1 MLMAQRQD
9 FIEPREGVCYY
20 VMLAEPNREMTAQ
33 ANLVIRHVPFYLPT
47 IFRAA
52 HLPARQQKLGIPR
65 PDVPVALFPGI
76 LFIAEDVVAKSLDL
90 IRNAPGMRSQPF
102 MRFGEQDAVLRPV
115 GIHVVQAIEAGERE
129 RYFRRKR
136 RFGAPAW
143 MPSVG
148 DEVRFLLDEVLGGTV
163 GKVSRVDDKG
173 RITLLT
179 EILKRTVRVHATA
192 NQIEPV

>member
-9 FIEPREGVCYY
+9 FIEPREGVCYV
-20 VMLAEPNREMTAQ
+20 VMLTEPNREMTAQ
-33 ANLVIRHVPFYLPT
+33 ANLIIRHVPFYLPT

-52 HLPARQQKLGIPR
+52 HLPARQHKLGIPR
-65 PDVPVALFPGI
+65 PDVPTPLFPGV
-76 LFIAEDVVAKSLDL
+76 LFIAEDVVGQKFDL
-90 IRNAPGMRSQPF
+90 IKNTPGMRSQPM
-102 MRFGEQDAVLRPV
+102 MRFGEEVAILRPIGV
-115 GIHVVQAIEAGERE
+115 QAVQAIEAGERE
-129 RYFRRKR
+129 RFFRRKR
-136 RFGAPAW
+136 RIGAPAW
-143 MPSVG
+143 MPNVG